1 VSVGQERQ
9 RVGGAASGA
18 GTAAGAGGLPLR
30 LDPVTEG
37 YLDGLARLARRD
49 PAARN
54 ALWARV
60 EPFCERVAQRLA
72 SRPWVRLAELDDVRH
87 EGFLVFCGLVTDWPE
102 RRSFAGF
109 LFAHYPGRLAAALR
123 RFEGLPRR
131 RSPGRRDAAAGRA
144 ASPTDRRPTSEAD
157 AAVEGELAACE
168 LLAGLD
174 ESTRCLAQLLAAG
187 YGVGEVARALG
198 IDARTVRRR
207 LARLR
212 RLVA

>member
-1 VSVGQERQ
+1 M
-9 RVGGAASGA
+9 
-18 GTAAGAGGLPLR
+18 PLR
-30 LDPVTEG
+30 FDPVTEG
-37 YLDGLARLARRD
+37 YLDGLARLARHD
-49 PAARN
+49 SAARN

-87 EGFLVFCGLVTDWPE
+87 EGFLTFCGLVTDWPE
-102 RRSFAGF
+102 RGSFVGF
-109 LFAHYPGRLAAALR
+109 LFAHSAGRLAAALR

-131 RSPGRRDAAAGRA
+131 RPRARRSASTGRA
-144 ASPTDRRPTSEAD
+144 VPPSDRPPTSEID
-157 AAVEGELAACE
+157 AAVQGELAACE

-174 ESTRCLAQLLAAG
+174 EPTRRLAQLLAAG

-198 IDARTVRRR
+198 VDARTVRRR

-212 RLVA
+212 HQVA